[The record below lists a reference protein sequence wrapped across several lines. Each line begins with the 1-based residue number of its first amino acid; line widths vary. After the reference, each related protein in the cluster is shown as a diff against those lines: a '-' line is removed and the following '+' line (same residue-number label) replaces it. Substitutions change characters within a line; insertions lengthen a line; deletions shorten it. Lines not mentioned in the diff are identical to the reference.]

1 MPSGSNIEFL
11 LRFLDM
17 KQEKGL
23 HRGETM
29 AFINLSRQYEKG
41 DSNESVISDSDIFD
55 SIKRGNPK
63 KRRTFHK
70 ILLAV
75 AISSLVVL
83 ATSITINSQEL
94 MYANEMKNYVNILAT
109 IERGMRRHRKINL
122 WKAKRRRVHK
132 GMKNKNSI

>member
-1 MPSGSNIEFL
+1 
-11 LRFLDM
+11 M
-17 KQEKGL
+17 KQE
-23 HRGETM
+23 RGVYREETM

-41 DSNESVISDSDIFD
+41 DSNESVISDTDIFD
-55 SIKRGNPK
+55 SIRRGNPK
-63 KRRTFHK
+63 RRRTFHK

-83 ATSITINSQEL
+83 ASSLTINSQEL
-94 MYANEMKNYVNILAT
+94 TYANEIKNYVNILAT

-132 GMKNKNSI
+132 GMKIKNSI